1 MAKTCMMVTNIV
13 ALKLTHY
20 ALKMWRRVTREVT
33 NALQRMMEER
43 SCQKRLFLQSVSW
56 L

>member
-20 ALKMWRRVTREVT
+20 TLMVWIRVTKEVT
-33 NALQRMMEER
+33 NALSRMMEER
-43 SCQKRLFLQSVSW
+43 SCQKSLILQSVSW
-56 L
+56 S